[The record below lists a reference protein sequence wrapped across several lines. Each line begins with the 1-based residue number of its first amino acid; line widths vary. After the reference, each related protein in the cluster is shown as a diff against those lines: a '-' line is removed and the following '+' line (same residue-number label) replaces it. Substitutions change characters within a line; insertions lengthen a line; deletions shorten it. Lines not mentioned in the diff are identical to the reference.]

1 MAQQR
6 FDKDRK
12 KSFGGYGKPKG
23 DYKRPYGGSPR
34 NERSDYDRDERP
46 ADFADSDE
54 VTGLIVGRNPVMEAL
69 KSGKALDTI
78 YVNENAGGSI
88 GAITR
93 IARERGIVIKNV
105 SDQKLTQMCGGA
117 SHLAPEN
124 TLTAFRLAKTL
135 GADGFECDV
144 QITRDR
150 HLVVAHDYLTDL
162 KTGVHGNIPDMDFDD
177 LRQLDFGK
185 WKSPEFA
192 GEKIPTLEEVLEV
205 AQDFRMIHIELK
217 PYFDRDEEI
226 VDRVIDAVLDAGL
239 EEKAVLT
246 SFEYGT
252 LRRVKERMPQMATC
266 AMTLSPESQLSQ
278 PATFW
283 EKLGLKKTDPLVEK
297 LSSPQALSEAA
308 ALLEDP
314 SSLDEENSVL
324 IYYLKD
330 RLDFLYS
337 IFPGMNLA
345 EILQQ
350 YYYQTDFV
358 NYVAQ
363 FGFPVDYV
371 GPEYHAFFR
380 DKDLIPNAHAHG
392 FKVAPWPVGVESR
405 DDLRQLFRLDPE
417 LVVTNKPEVAV
428 AILTGLGQ
436 WDESSKEG

>member
-1 MAQQR
+1 MA
-6 FDKDRK
+6 
-12 KSFGGYGKPKG
+12 
-23 DYKRPYGGSPR
+23 
-34 NERSDYDRDERP
+34 
-46 ADFADSDE
+46 
-54 VTGLIVGRNPVMEAL
+54 
-69 KSGKALDTI
+69 
-78 YVNENAGGSI
+78 
-88 GAITR
+88 
-93 IARERGIVIKNV
+93 
-105 SDQKLTQMCGGA
+105 
-117 SHLAPEN
+117 
-124 TLTAFRLAKTL
+124 
-135 GADGFECDV
+135 
-144 QITRDR
+144 
-150 HLVVAHDYLTDL
+150 AHDYLTDL
-162 KTGVHGNIPDMDFDD
+162 KTGVHGNIPDMNFDD
-177 LRQLDFGK
+177 LRQLDFGNC
-185 WKSPEFA
+185 KSPEFA

-205 AQDFRMIHIELK
+205 AQDFRMVHNEFK
-217 PYFDRDEEI
+217 PYLDRDEEI
-226 VDRVIDAVLDAGL
+226 VDRVIEAVLDAGL

-246 SFEYGT
+246 SFEYGA

-330 RLDFLYS
+330 RLDFLHS

-380 DKDLIPNAHAHG
+380 DKDLIPNAHARG

-428 AILTGLGQ
+428 SILTGLGQ